1 MKYRRSND
9 TGSVLDMDMQGAKA
23 LKSLRIRIVISR
35 SETPPKTSTNDP
47 ELRNF
52 KDKKNSW

>member
-9 TGSVLDMDMQGAKA
+9 TGSVLDMDMQGAKV

-35 SETPPKTSTNDP
+35 SETPPNKRSST
-47 ELRNF
+47 
-52 KDKKNSW
+52 